1 MRQCLQAGDLVGI
14 DFVDDNVEKHLFLE
28 IETLQKSQA
37 LLRQTSLNTEEEIRQ
52 MRKTKHNIEKDLV
65 DREAAVDIDSETS
78 QLKVTGPMKK
88 TRETRYPAP
97 KPKQSF
103 APHSWQD
110 FTEKNLAWANSKW
123 MIIVSV

>member
-1 MRQCLQAGDLVGI
+1 M
-14 DFVDDNVEKHLFLE
+14 
-28 IETLQKSQA
+28 
-37 LLRQTSLNTEEEIRQ
+37 RQTSLNAEEEIRQ

-65 DREAAVDIDSETS
+65 DKEAAMDIDSETS
-78 QLKVTGPMKK
+78 NLKVTGPMKK

-110 FTEKNLAWANSKW
+110 FTEKNLDWANGMCKYL
-123 MIIVSV
+123 IFIFC